1 MGSSRYSQ
9 KRSQERNIT
18 GRCVTA
24 AILVW
29 YIYSALD
36 FSYSAFCALVI
47 ARRGETTPS
56 GLSHQQYIHNHVS
69 SLNQWLLVHVW
80 LILNRVSVIG
90 NDFGHVRFFVLN
102 DWPLWYVAVISNMI
116 CKLWGL
122 LFELGSIPHS
132 RQHKAMS
139 GPAVRDW
146 WQMRWVLV
154 IACRLIQSMSSSK
167 VTLPPS
173 QPPTHQPPTPTPPT
187 HQPPTP
193 TPPTHQPPT
202 PTPTHPPTNLHPNPP
217 TSHQP
222 PPPPTHQPPTPT
234 PTHPP
239 ATNLHPNPSTS
250 HQPPPPPTHQPPT
263 PQPHTPPTHQPP
275 LPPPPTNHQ
284 PPPQQHT
291 KPTDGSYC
299 FTEYARTWA
308 RLPTKPWQRECTA
321 MTDRQSIDSL

>member
-56 GLSHQQYIHNHVS
+56 GVSHQQYIHNHVW
-69 SLNQWLLVHVW
+69 SLNQWLLVHGW
-80 LILNRVSVIG
+80 LILNCVSVIG
-90 NDFGHVRFFVLN
+90 NDFCHVRFFVLN

-139 GPAVRDW
+139 GPAVHDW

-154 IACRLIQSMSSSK
+154 IACRLIKSMSSSK

-193 TPPTHQPPT
+193 TPSHPPT
-202 PTPTHPPTNLHPNPP
+202 TNLHPNPP

-222 PPPPTHQPPTPT
+222 PPPPTHQSPTPT
-234 PTHPP
+234 PSHPP
-239 ATNLHPNPSTS
+239 PTNLHPNPSTS

-263 PQPHTPPTHQPP
+263 PHPHTPPTHQPP
-275 LPPPPTNHQ
+275 LPPPPTKH
-284 PPPQQHT
+284 
-291 KPTDGSYC
+291 
-299 FTEYARTWA
+299 
-308 RLPTKPWQRECTA
+308 
-321 MTDRQSIDSL
+321 